1 MALPIRFS
9 LAVALGASLL
19 AQEAAPAPALPMLKW
34 RGSIWASAV
43 TQNRESAD
51 GSLVFRP
58 IEAGQSQFTM
68 DGIMVG
74 ADATFAKGWSA
85 KFTLLA
91 GQAGK
96 IVQTSTGD
104 TGTIAA
110 VEALVAWTGE
120 KDTLRVGRMMTFI
133 GMEFLDGSQNIT
145 ASRGLL
151 FSFVDPFGQ
160 VGLNWHHAFNTTW
173 SSDVWVFNGE
183 DRLKDNNHGKTLG
196 LGLTYNHSGSAEKY
210 LSLHAYRG
218 PEQDG
223 LGSSANTGA
232 EGRQRERVC
241 AMGQW
246 VWGKSTLQGEVSVG
260 REKFLGGAILGATA
274 TTPVNATW
282 KGYGLIY
289 KQGVASGVSLFVRAE
304 YLADEYGVRLAADP
318 SIKESLGLAN
328 TAYLGLQGAGLKA
341 QSYTVGVEKKH
352 GPAFARIEVRQDRL
366 NRDLADVNGATFR
379 DGLSGT
385 VSLGA
390 SF

>member
-1 MALPIRFS
+1 M
-9 LAVALGASLL
+9 
-19 AQEAAPAPALPMLKW
+19 
-34 RGSIWASAV
+34 
-43 TQNRESAD
+43 
-51 GSLVFRP
+51 
-58 IEAGQSQFTM
+58 
-68 DGIMVG
+68 
-74 ADATFAKGWSA
+74 
-85 KFTLLA
+85 
-91 GQAGK
+91 
-96 IVQTSTGD
+96 
-104 TGTIAA
+104 
-110 VEALVAWTGE
+110 
-120 KDTLRVGRMMTFI
+120 
-133 GMEFLDGSQNIT
+133 DGSQNVT

-160 VGLNWHHAFNTTW
+160 VGLNWHHAFTPTW

-183 DRLKDNNHGKTLG
+183 DRLQDNNHGKTLG
-196 LGLTYNHSGSAEKY
+196 FGLTYNHGGTADKY
-210 LSLHAYRG
+210 LSIHAYRG
-218 PEQDG
+218 PEQAG

-260 REKFLGGAILGATA
+260 REKFLGSAILGATA
-274 TTPVNATW
+274 PVNATW

-289 KQGVASGVSLFVRAE
+289 KQEVASGVSLFARAE
-304 YLADEYGVRLAADP
+304 YLADDFGVRLSADP
-318 SIKESLGLAN
+318 SIKESLGLGS
-328 TAYLGLQGAGLKA
+328 TYLGLQGAGLKA